1 MKKNSER
8 LKVIR
13 LNALAYY
20 EDNTSASLADA
31 FVAGALWADNHPRSG
46 YDYEQGIRDG
56 YRQYLDAELSAVDA
70 KIHSIKRMQK
80 LADLVRATEELTK
93 ELIRI

>member
-1 MKKNSER
+1 MTER
-8 LKVIR
+8 LKEIR

-31 FVAGALWADNHPRSG
+31 FVTGALWADNHPRSG
-46 YDYEQGIRDG
+46 YDYEQGIREG
-56 YRQYLDAELSAVDA
+56 YRQYLDAELNEIAT

-93 ELIRI
+93 KLIRI